1 MKERT
6 TCICMTLLLE
16 LYCGSNLFNAHHIT
30 FDISFPSKS
39 VQVWVWK
46 VLLHNSA
53 CILHVWVSMYTRVP
67 PFLISLDVTQHFKPS
82 KLDEALHISQ
92 IACYKKK
99 FDCFYL
105 IPIWTVTDWG
115 VLTVFTGS
123 DMRLYVAWTN
133 FIVGITF
140 IRGTH
145 YKLIFLAKVLS
156 LNIPE
161 TFLCFFHY
169 CIQTPWLVQMAGSIK

>member
-1 MKERT
+1 MSAVTFHRSQFIPNST
-6 TCICMTLLLE
+6 
-16 LYCGSNLFNAHHIT
+16 FHH
-30 FDISFPSKS
+30 S
-39 VQVWVWK
+39 VHLTPV
-46 VLLHNSA
+46 

-67 PFLISLDVTQHFKPS
+67 PSLISLDVTQHFKPS

-123 DMRLYVAWTN
+123 DMWLYVAWTD

-140 IRGTH
+140 YPRYT
-145 YKLIFLAKVLS
+145 LPTDIFLQKCYL
-156 LNIPE
+156 LTYHDE

-169 CIQTPWLVQMAGSIK
+169 CIQTPW